1 MARSRLLAIA
11 ALATSVVAASCVS
24 NAVSAATAGTVVP
37 RAGFYSGHLVS
48 AQSAPAP
55 VSFYVTKRGQ
65 VAKFSYTYTYSTHE
79 PGVAPDYTPKD
90 CFGPTT
96 IGIQVKP
103 VPVKAGQFSSKGRL
117 FFHGRFLSASKVDGA
132 VGVEGPMSVCGIVS
146 IPGFS
151 FVATW
156 HNASQPAS

>member
-1 MARSRLLAIA
+1 MALSRLLATA
-11 ALATSVVAASCVS
+11 ALTTSVVAAACVS
-24 NAVSAATAGTVVP
+24 GAASAATAKTVAP

-55 VSFYVTKRGQ
+55 VSFYVTKGGQ
-65 VAKFSYTYTYSTHE
+65 IAKFSYTYSYSTHE
-79 PGVAPDYTPKD
+79 PGVAPDYTPKN

-96 IGIQVKP
+96 IGVPVTP
-103 VPVKAGQFSSKGRL
+103 VPVKAGQFSSKGQL

-132 VGVEGPMSVCGIVS
+132 VGVEGPMSACGLVS

-156 HNASQPAS
+156 HNASQPPN